1 MREPIDTESASI
13 PNMDVEAWLH
23 NLGVGHYAQA
33 FADNGI
39 DNRKLRGLTSQ
50 ELKAL
55 GVTALSHRKTIL
67 RAIFELKTGKKD
79 IRLPADELP
88 P

>member
-1 MREPIDTESASI
+1 MHEPTDTGSASI
-13 PNMDVEAWLH
+13 PNLDVEAWLY

-33 FADNGI
+33 FAENGI
-39 DNRKLRGLTSQ
+39 DNQKLRTLTSR

-55 GVTALSHRKTIL
+55 GVTAFSHRKTIL
-67 RAIFELKTGKKD
+67 RAIFELNTGKKD

>member
-1 MREPIDTESASI
+1 
-13 PNMDVEAWLH
+13 MDVKAWLY

-33 FADNGI
+33 FAESGI
-39 DNRKLRGLTSQ
+39 DNQKLRTLTSQ

-55 GVTALSHRKTIL
+55 GVTAFSHRKKIL

>member
-39 DNRKLRGLTSQ
+39 DNRKLRGLTSR

-79 IRLPADELP
+79 IRYPADELP

>member
-79 IRLPADELP
+79 IRYPADELP

>member
-1 MREPIDTESASI
+1 MHEPIDTESASR
-13 PNMDVEAWLH
+13 PNLDVEAWLY

-33 FADNGI
+33 FAENGI
-39 DNRKLRGLTSQ
+39 DNQKLRTLTSQ

-55 GVTALSHRKTIL
+55 GVTALSHRKKIL

>member
-39 DNRKLRGLTSQ
+39 DNLTLRGLTSQ

-67 RAIFELKTGKKD
+67 RAIFERKTGKKD
-79 IRLPADELP
+79 IRYPADELP